1 MFKDAFIKK
10 IVFRDR
16 IKLLKERNN
25 IYNKNLSNES
35 IYEYQLNKFN
45 LQWRTIVRDNK
56 FYKYWYKKH
65 NLPSQIANLEDL
77 QGFPIL
83 TKKDI
88 QQHRDLIFSNSPNCP
103 VISTGGSTGEPTQF
117 PTSRIEQLNNY
128 ANTYSGRG
136 WCNISPLD
144 EIILFW
150 GHSHL
155 FGIGIQG
162 QINQIKR
169 SLSDYLINTKR
180 LNAYD
185 MSVGTLDK
193 YYKIIKKSDPKA
205 ILGYTSL
212 IYKLAKYIKENNLNV
227 GDKSNLEAIIVTSE
241 TVTQMDVKLIE
252 EVFRIPCV
260 VEYGMAETGVIAY
273 SKLDTKDLRV
283 FWDSFIG
290 LKDSNNILNIT
301 TINDKLFP
309 LINYRTDDIISTNDD
324 HSILKMSSINGRKKD
339 IVEIVSNGK
348 LLEIS
353 GILLIHALKLYK
365 GIFEI
370 QFIQKEHGKVSIH
383 FTANSEMNIPKVLN
397 YFIENIKVDYPDID
411 SDCFDIVQVD
421 SIPKTIAGKQ
431 KLIVR
436 D

>member
-1 MFKDAFIKK
+1 MFG
-10 IVFRDR
+10 
-16 IKLLKERNN
+16 
-25 IYNKNLSNES
+25 
-35 IYEYQLNKFN
+35 
-45 LQWRTIVRDNK
+45 T
-56 FYKYWYKKH
+56 
-65 NLPSQIANLEDL
+65 
-77 QGFPIL
+77 
-83 TKKDI
+83 
-88 QQHRDLIFSNSPNCP
+88 
-103 VISTGGSTGEPTQF
+103 
-117 PTSRIEQLNNY
+117 
-128 ANTYSGRG
+128 
-136 WCNISPLD
+136 
-144 EIILFW
+144 
-150 GHSHL
+150 
-155 FGIGIQG
+155 GIQG
-162 QINQIKR
+162 QINQVKR

-252 EVFRIPCV
+252 EVFRTPCV

-273 SKLDTKDLRV
+273 SKRDSKDLRV

-339 IVEIVSNGK
+339 IVEIVSNGE

-431 KLIVR
+431 KLIIR

>member
-1 MFKDAFIKK
+1 
-10 IVFRDR
+10 
-16 IKLLKERNN
+16 
-25 IYNKNLSNES
+25 
-35 IYEYQLNKFN
+35 
-45 LQWRTIVRDNK
+45 
-56 FYKYWYKKH
+56 
-65 NLPSQIANLEDL
+65 
-77 QGFPIL
+77 
-83 TKKDI
+83 
-88 QQHRDLIFSNSPNCP
+88 
-103 VISTGGSTGEPTQF
+103 
-117 PTSRIEQLNNY
+117 
-128 ANTYSGRG
+128 
-136 WCNISPLD
+136 
-144 EIILFW
+144 
-150 GHSHL
+150 
-155 FGIGIQG
+155 
-162 QINQIKR
+162 
-169 SLSDYLINTKR
+169 
-180 LNAYD
+180 
-185 MSVGTLDK
+185 
-193 YYKIIKKSDPKA
+193 
-205 ILGYTSL
+205 
-212 IYKLAKYIKENNLNV
+212 
-227 GDKSNLEAIIVTSE
+227 
-241 TVTQMDVKLIE
+241 MDVKLIE
-252 EVFRIPCV
+252 EVFRTPCV

-273 SKLDTKDLRV
+273 SKRDSKDLRV

-397 YFIENIKVDYPDID
+397 YFIENIKVDYPDLD

-431 KLIVR
+431 KLIIR